1 MKSAKL
7 PICGVECSRR
17 ALLQGLGAAALVS
30 IVPSCTQAG
39 SDLPTG
45 KSTSC
50 TGTDVCLDLAD
61 PANAALAS
69 PGGALLVDTTRDT
82 IMVIRMS
89 QVDVVAL
96 SAICT
101 HAGCSM
107 NFNKQTQQLDCPC
120 HGSVFGEDGSVIHGP
135 ASRPLAVYTASL
147 DTQTNTITLT
157 L

>member
-1 MKSAKL
+1 MQNGSSLETAKT
-7 PICGVECSRR
+7 S
-17 ALLQGLGAAALVS
+17 
-30 IVPSCTQAG
+30 SCG
-39 SDLPTG
+39 SD
-45 KSTSC
+45 
-50 TGTDVCLDLAD
+50 VCIDLGD
-61 PANAALAS
+61 SANTALAS
-69 PGGALLVDTTRDT
+69 PGGAMLIDSNGET
-82 IMVIRMS
+82 IMVIRTS
-89 QVDVVAL
+89 QADVVAV

-147 DTQTNTITLT
+147 DTSTNTITIT

>member
-7 PICGVECSRR
+7 PICGVACSRR
-17 ALLQGLGAAALVS
+17 ALLQGLGAAALAS
-30 IVPSCTQAG
+30 LAPSCTQAG

-45 KSTSC
+45 KTSSC
-50 TGTDVCLDLAD
+50 SSSDVCLDLSD
-61 PANAALAS
+61 PANSALAS

-107 NFNKQTQQLDCPC
+107 NFNTKTQQIDCPC

-147 DTQTNTITLT
+147 DTSTNTITIT